1 MITDACYEKDARDRV
16 CGLGGVLVDRLTDTQ
31 LFFSCQLDEEQR
43 RILGEPSRKQ
53 IIFEAESLCAVL
65 AYNLWSEEMACKKNF
80 LYVDNEGTKFSLIR
94 GKSDNVVVDAIAC
107 IFAEI
112 ETHTNTLCWVSR
124 VSSYSN
130 IADDPSRGGSRLLTR
145 LGFTDVS
152 SKAATCLKA
161 LCLSVSKKMGKKAD
175 NKSPSVKKT

>member
-1 MITDACYEKDARDRV
+1 MLVTRGKPDTE
-16 CGLGGVLVDRLTDTQ
+16 CGLGGVLVDKITDTK

-65 AYNLWSEEMACKKNF
+65 AYSLWSDSIAGKKSFF

-107 IFAEI
+107 VFAEI
-112 ETHTNTLCWVSR
+112 ETHTNTWCWISR

-130 IADDPSRGGSRLLTR
+130 IADDPSRGDFKLLTK

-152 SKAATCLKA
+152 EKAETCLKA
-161 LCLSVSKKMGKKAD
+161 LCLSVSIEKDGEEG
-175 NKSPSVKKT
+175 

>member
-1 MITDACYEKDARDRV
+1 MLVTRGKPDTE
-16 CGLGGVLVDRLTDTQ
+16 CGLGGVLVDKITDTK

-65 AYNLWSEEMACKKNF
+65 AYSLWSDSIAGKKSF

-107 IFAEI
+107 VFVEI
-112 ETHTNTLCWVSR
+112 ETHTNTLCWISR

-130 IADDPSRGGSRLLTR
+130 IADDPSRGDFRLLTK

-152 SKAATCLKA
+152 EKAETCLKA
-161 LCLSVSKKMGKKAD
+161 LCLSVLKKMGKKVD
-175 NKSPSVKKT
+175 NKSLSVKKT